1 MFRKLEDK
9 FGKEKITTLKQ
20 FIKYGII
27 GGICAGL
34 DYFLSILIHSS
45 LGINDFIANFIGVNS
60 GIALS
65 FILNTFL
72 NFKQTDDIWRKAL
85 SFFGIGYFGLA
96 LSTGIIWIGNQL
108 SLDFKISKLVS
119 TVVVALIQFVLN
131 KLITYRTEKG
141 EEESKNG

>member
-1 MFRKLEDK
+1 MIKGLREKLGEDK
-9 FGKEKITTLKQ
+9 FTTLMQ

-34 DYFLSILIHSS
+34 DYFLSILIHDS
-45 LGINDFIANFIGVNS
+45 LGISEFIANFIGVNS

-96 LSTGIIWIGNQL
+96 LSTGIIAL
-108 SLDFKISKLVS
+108 CKVFDMDFRISKLISV
-119 TVVVALIQFVLN
+119 VVVALIQFVLN
-131 KLITYRTEKG
+131 KLITYRTEK
-141 EEESKNG
+141 EENKDG